1 MKRLVERWQIAR
13 IRISHW
19 EYWNSYLLYLP
30 VLPYL
35 FYLWLKARNAFFFN
49 AANPGIEYGGLIMES
64 KWKIHKSMP
73 TGFFPD
79 TILVNPG
86 EDISQLIKRIDQQ
99 FTFPFILKP
108 DTGSKGRGVAIIH
121 NWGQLRLYHH
131 HCPVSYLV
139 QEKINYP
146 MEAGIF
152 YVRMPGES
160 KGKITGIVEKEFI
173 RIKGNGKL
181 TLEQLLKQNPRYLL
195 QVESL
200 KRILGDDIMRSIPL
214 NGEYITPVDIGNHAR
229 GSLFLNRS
237 DRITDNLTAMMD
249 QLCKPVPGFYFG
261 RLDIRFR
268 SWDLLE
274 RGQDFAVIEINGAG
288 SEPTHIYDPSA
299 KLMDA
304 WKEICRHWKLIYH
317 ISQHNHK
324 RGVKYL
330 EWKEGIRLFRDNAKL
345 DKKLRKFGRDC
356 SLVIHHHHSRAEN
369 FCTYQSQQR
378 PVS

>member
-1 MKRLVERWQIAR
+1 MKRLVERWYICR

-35 FYLWLKARNAFFFN
+35 FYLWLKARNVFFFN

-64 KWKIHKSMP
+64 KWKIHKSTP
-73 TGFFPD
+73 PGFFPE
-79 TILVNPG
+79 TLLVNPE

-131 HCPVSYLV
+131 HCPVRYLV

-160 KGKITGIVEKEFI
+160 KGRITGIVQKEFI
-173 RIKGNGKL
+173 WIKGDGKS
-181 TLEQLLKQNPRYLL
+181 TMEQLLKQNPRYLL
-195 QVESL
+195 QMESL
-200 KRILGDDIMRSIPL
+200 KRILGDEIMQSIPL
-214 NGEYITPVDIGNHAR
+214 KDEYITPLDIGNHAR
-229 GSLFLNRS
+229 GSLFRNRS
-237 DRITDNLTAMMD
+237 DKITAKLTAMMD
-249 QLCKPVPGFYFG
+249 QLCDPVPGFYFG
-261 RLDIRFR
+261 RLDIRFN
-268 SWDLLE
+268 SWELLE
-274 RGQDFAVIEINGAG
+274 LGQDFAVIEINGAG
-288 SEPTHIYDPSA
+288 SEPTHIYDPSG
-299 KLMDA
+299 KLIEA
-304 WKEICRHWKLIYH
+304 WKEICRHWKLIYR
-317 ISQHNHK
+317 ISQCNHK
-324 RGVKYL
+324 NGVKYL
-330 EWKEGIRLFRDNAKL
+330 GWKEGVRLFRDNAELDRKL
-345 DKKLRKFGRDC
+345 KKFGRSC
-356 SLVIHHHHSRAEN
+356 SLVIHHHHSRTEN
-369 FCTYQSQQR
+369 SCSYQAQQR